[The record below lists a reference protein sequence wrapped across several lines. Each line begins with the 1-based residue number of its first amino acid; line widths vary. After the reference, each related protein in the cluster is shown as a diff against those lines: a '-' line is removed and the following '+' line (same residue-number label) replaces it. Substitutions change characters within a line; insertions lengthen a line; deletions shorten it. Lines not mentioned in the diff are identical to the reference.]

1 MAEKTYRFPL
11 FVDLRGR
18 RAVVVG
24 GGPIALRRAKTL
36 LDFGAQVTLIAPR
49 CEGAPPGADYLQR
62 PYAPGDLEGAFLA
75 VAATDDRQVNRQVGE
90 DAARAGAFVSVA
102 DRKEESTFFFP
113 ALCTGGGL
121 VAGVISQGEEH
132 KKTAEAAQAIRRV
145 LEEWE

>member
-1 MAEKTYRFPL
+1 M
-11 FVDLRGR
+11 
-18 RAVVVG
+18 
-24 GGPIALRRAKTL
+24 
-36 LDFGAQVTLIAPR
+36 
-49 CEGAPPGADYLQR
+49 
-62 PYAPGDLEGAFLA
+62 

-90 DAARAGAFVSVA
+90 DAARAGIFVSVA

-121 VAGVISQGEEH
+121 VAGVVSQGEEH

>member
-1 MAEKTYRFPL
+1 MRL
-11 FVDLRGR
+11 
-18 RAVVVG
+18 
-24 GGPIALRRAKTL
+24 
-36 LDFGAQVTLIAPR
+36 
-49 CEGAPPGADYLQR
+49 CPPGADYRQR
-62 PYAPGDLEGAFLA
+62 PYAPGDVEGAFLV

-121 VAGVISQGEEH
+121 VAGVVSQGEEH

>member
-1 MAEKTYRFPL
+1 MTGNGSHFPL
-11 FVDLRGR
+11 FVDLAGR
-18 RAVVVG
+18 PCVIVG
-24 GGPIALRRAKTL
+24 GGAIAERRAAVLTR
-36 LDFGAQVTLIAPR
+36 FGAAVTVIAPTWA
-49 CEGAPPGADYLQR
+49 GTVPGVDWQAR

-90 DAARAGAFVSVA
+90 DAARAGIFVSVA

-121 VAGVISQGEEH
+121 VAGVVSQGEEH
-132 KKTAEAAQAIRRV
+132 KKTVEAAQAIRRV